1 MLEILL
7 KKYPVGS
14 VLKGK
19 IQDITDFGIVIGVE
33 EGIEGFINVSELP
46 EEKGPNSLWL
56 YHVDDVIEAI
66 VIAVSQQD
74 KRFELSV
81 RRLEKENKKSI
92 D

>member
-1 MLEILL
+1 M
-7 KKYPVGS
+7 
-14 VLKGK
+14 LKGK
-19 IQDITDFGIVIGVE
+19 IQDITDFGIFIGVE
-33 EGIEGFINVSELP
+33 KAIEGFINVSELP
-46 EEKGPNSLWL
+46 EEKGPNSLLL